1 MRILFLHPYG
11 WRGEYPMLAE
21 FRRHGHEVCVLE
33 ERRTGMTG
41 KRMLKDHLRDPD
53 DGIHTLWYHPGKGL
67 ERLLTLPLD
76 RWFRKTFDGRNLG
89 HRMWVIHEAVRRFAP
104 DLVYC
109 TDGFSYAVPA
119 ALLKRMGL
127 LRPPL
132 VASYIG
138 GDILDCSHM
147 GYGRKRTRELD
158 WLMRTSIRHVDALRS
173 LCDSLTRALLKD
185 GADPARITQIPI
197 QLGSA
202 REVYE
207 GVYAER
213 AQARAEVRRKL
224 GIPQDAPVVMTLA
237 DNYYSKGV
245 QDLARAW
252 PGVLKAHPDAWW
264 ILAGPENPWLV
275 EGILPLLDADAL
287 RARVLLTG
295 RLVGRDTYAQ
305 LAAADLNV
313 NPTLCEGLN
322 MVTVDA
328 ASVGTPTV
336 CSDAAGVSDWIRRH
350 DCGLVYAAGDVDAL
364 ERSVIDALAQRGR
377 LAVWSGRCREL
388 IADFTSESVFQRLAE
403 LFART
408 AHSARLPEGKEHHGR

>member
-11 WRGEYPMLAE
+11 WRGEYPMLVE

-41 KRMLKDHLRDPD
+41 KRMLKGHLRDPD
-53 DGIHTLWYHPGKGL
+53 DGIRTLWFHPGKGL

-76 RWFRKTFDGRNLG
+76 RWFRRTFDGRNLG
-89 HRMWVIHEAVRRFAP
+89 HRMWVIREAVRHFAP

-119 ALLKRMGL
+119 ALLKRWGL
-127 LRPPL
+127 LDTPL

-158 WLMRTSIRHVDALRS
+158 WLMRTSIRHIDALRA
-173 LCDSLTRALLKD
+173 LCDSLARALLKD

-197 QLGSA
+197 QIGSP
-202 REVYE
+202 RELYEEVY
-207 GVYAER
+207 AKR
-213 AQARAEVRRKL
+213 AQARAEERARL
-224 GIPQDAPVVMTLA
+224 AIPQDAPVVVTLS
-237 DNYYSKGV
+237 DNYFSKGI
-245 QDLARAW
+245 QDMARAW
-252 PGVLKAHPDAWW
+252 PGVLAAHPDAWW
-264 ILAGPENPWLV
+264 ILAGPEAPWLA
-275 EGILPLLDADAL
+275 EGILPLLDSSVG
-287 RARVLLTG
+287 RARLRLTG
-295 RLVGRDTYAQ
+295 RLAGRELFAQ

-328 ASVGTPTV
+328 AAVGTPTV
-336 CSDAAGVSDWIRRH
+336 CSDAAGISDWVSRH
-350 DCGLVYAAGDVDAL
+350 DCGLVYAAGDVAAL
-364 ERSVIDALAQRGR
+364 ERAVIEALGQRER
-377 LAVWSGRCREL
+377 LTAWGTRCREM
-388 IADFTSESVFQRLAE
+388 IADFTAESVFQRLAD

-408 AHSARLPEGKEHHGR
+408 LHSARLPEGKAGDEK